1 MAEEGEDGPAVTESV
16 GELVVSVP
24 SPRCDHRKH
33 QPSTL
38 VEEIL
43 IDLQVVLTDIAR
55 HVRYVEF

>member
-1 MAEEGEDGPAVTESV
+1 MARVDRGGAGEDGSAVTESV

-33 QPSTL
+33 QLSAL

-43 IDLQVVLTDIAR
+43 IDLPPAASAWQA
-55 HVRYVEF
+55 